1 MPPVRT
7 TSKNTAF
14 KPPRRISG
22 NSNTSDPGA
31 ASSKAT
37 APRPAAAAA
46 AASKPSAASSSSRAA
61 AFRPAAAAVTISDS
75 DIDDIDDEDDLDD
88 EEEEEEEDVDDSV
101 HRRRSTNT
109 QDASTAVPAP
119 SQDAEDQPP
128 IPPKLLNRLLHEGFE
143 DEDMRIGK
151 EAMAVAGKYV
161 ETFVR
166 EALARAMY
174 EREEADREEGGG
186 GDGFLQVSV
195 NGIDYFVHAGILM
208 REYFFLA
215 GRGSGEACTAAAP

>member
-88 EEEEEEEDVDDSV
+88 DEEEEDVDDSV

>member
-37 APRPAAAAA
+37 APRPAATA
-46 AASKPSAASSSSRAA
+46 AASKPSAVSSSSRAA

-88 EEEEEEEDVDDSV
+88 DDDEEEEDVNDSV
-101 HRRRSTNT
+101 HRRRSTNA